1 MKKDFR
7 KIYWIIAIAIGVI
20 ASICAVGYA
29 ISFDKAMPIEEQS
42 TAMMFWN
49 IAYWSVMVLFGASIV
64 AALGFALTQI
74 VKGLIEDPK
83 KQMGILIG
91 VGALVIVF
99 VVSYL
104 LSSGTDI
111 PKEVFEKTG
120 SDYSSSKLIGACMY
134 TVYVLFAGVILA
146 AVYAEI
152 AKKLK

>member
-49 IAYWSVMVLFGASIV
+49 ISYWSVMVLFGASIV

-74 VKGLIEDPK
+74 IKGLIEDPK

-120 SDYSSSKLIGACMY
+120 SCLLY
-134 TVYVLFAGVILA
+134 TSPSPRDS
-146 AVYAEI
+146 
-152 AKKLK
+152 

>member
-64 AALGFALTQI
+64 ICTNTNHKRF
-74 VKGLIEDPK
+74 DRRPK
-83 KQMGILIG
+83 ETNGYLDRRGSIG
-91 VGALVIVF
+91 YCVRSVLSIVF
-99 VVSYL
+99 
-104 LSSGTDI
+104 GNR
-111 PKEVFEKTG
+111 
-120 SDYSSSKLIGACMY
+120 YS
-134 TVYVLFAGVILA
+134 
-146 AVYAEI
+146 
-152 AKKLK
+152 

>member
-49 IAYWSVMVLFGASIV
+49 ISYWSVMVLF

-74 VKGLIEDPK
+74 IKGLIEDPK

>member
-49 IAYWSVMVLFGASIV
+49 ISYWSVIVLFGASIV
-64 AALGFALTQI
+64 AA
-74 VKGLIEDPK
+74 
-83 KQMGILIG
+83 
-91 VGALVIVF
+91 
-99 VVSYL
+99 